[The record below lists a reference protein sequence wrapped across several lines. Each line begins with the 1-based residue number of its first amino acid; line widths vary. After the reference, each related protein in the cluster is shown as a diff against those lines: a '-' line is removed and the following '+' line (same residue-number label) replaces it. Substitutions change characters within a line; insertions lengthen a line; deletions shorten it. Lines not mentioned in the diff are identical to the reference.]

1 VTWRNFSATIS
12 EKVPVRCF
20 GENMRPE
27 DNVTDL
33 KGKYEDCSDCIH
45 NQ

>member
-1 VTWRNFSATIS
+1 VIWRNFGATIS
-12 EKVPVRCF
+12 KKVPIKCS
-20 GENMRPE
+20 GKNMRAG
-27 DNVTDL
+27 DDVADL